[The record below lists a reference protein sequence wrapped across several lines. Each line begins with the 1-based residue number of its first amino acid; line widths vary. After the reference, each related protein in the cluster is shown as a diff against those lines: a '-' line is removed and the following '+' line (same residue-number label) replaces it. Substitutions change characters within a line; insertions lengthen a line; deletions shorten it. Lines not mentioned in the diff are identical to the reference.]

1 MGDLQFRGAPGL
13 QGDNGLWLSLYYSS
27 RLSLYC
33 WSYLALS
40 YKDSLQTPP
49 QGSAEPG
56 TGHTMKG
63 LAGPGQLLGMH
74 FGSAVSAS
82 LIGPHRH
89 SKWNQMLLCKM
100 ELRRTRVMIATKSD
114 HSGSIPQDPQGGRSE
129 MIPVVCSLIS
139 AC

>member
-1 MGDLQFRGAPGL
+1 
-13 QGDNGLWLSLYYSS
+13 
-27 RLSLYC
+27 
-33 WSYLALS
+33 
-40 YKDSLQTPP
+40 
-49 QGSAEPG
+49 
-56 TGHTMKG
+56 MKG

-100 ELRRTRVMIATKSD
+100 VLRRTRVMIATKSD
-114 HSGSIPQDPQGGRSE
+114 TRVPFLRIHRSE